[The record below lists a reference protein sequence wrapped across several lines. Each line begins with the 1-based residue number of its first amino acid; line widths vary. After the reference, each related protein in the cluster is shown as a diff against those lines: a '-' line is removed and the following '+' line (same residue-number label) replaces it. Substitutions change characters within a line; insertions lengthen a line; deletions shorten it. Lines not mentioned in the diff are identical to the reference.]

1 MMLLEVSVEF
11 SCWFQIS
18 LPLDITFVFVWAF
31 LFFFFSLPVTH
42 TSSLCC
48 VVHCLKQLVGGI
60 GQQDCTCPLILGN
73 WL

>member
-31 LFFFFSLPVTH
+31 LFFFSL
-42 TSSLCC
+42 SLSPTQVAC
-48 VVHCLKQLVGGI
+48 VV
-60 GQQDCTCPLILGN
+60 
-73 WL
+73 